1 MSVVR
6 NIAYLLLLLL
16 LLVLVVVFS
25 AVNPGPITLDL
36 AFTTVELQ
44 KSLAMTLVFGA
55 GWVFGLL
62 CAAIVLLKT
71 LGERR
76 RLRRSLRLAE
86 EEVRALRS
94 LPIQDAD

>member
-1 MSVVR
+1 MF
-6 NIAYLLLLLL
+6 A
-16 LLVLVVVFS
+16 

-55 GWVFGLL
+55 GWAFGLL
-62 CAAIVLLKT
+62 CAGIVLLRSLAK
-71 LGERR
+71 RR